1 MAGAEAEREF
11 GFTRKGDGNDREQI
25 ASMLQW
31 LPKSDVS
38 YEQQLRKKA
47 RGLVRR
53 HKAKIDLIAKELSKR
68 RRLSA
73 DEIDAVLASSHAD

>member
-1 MAGAEAEREF
+1 
-11 GFTRKGDGNDREQI
+11 
-25 ASMLQW
+25 MLQW